1 MKPSLIPLLAIALT
15 ILSAAAA
22 HAGSGRPAT
31 TAGAIAIA
39 NLDHRLAQS
48 TEAAA
53 RIELLLVRSRFLA
66 DYEALEDAVMLA
78 ESLPE
83 GGANALLRARTRAA
97 VHRFDAALAELDTA
111 LQSGAD
117 AHDVATQ
124 RASIRI
130 ATGHAAETLTSL
142 EADAEALPGYAAYST
157 LANAYAAVNR
167 YAEAERYYGLALAD
181 LKTTSPFPFAW
192 IHFARGLMWSERAG
206 DTARGEAAYD
216 EALARLPE
224 FVTANVHKAEI
235 EMARNDLAAAA
246 ARLERIARPAEEPE
260 AIARLAEIERR
271 RGNDGEADRL
281 VDRAVQRYDVLLSR
295 EPLAFAD
302 HAAEFH
308 LGPGANPQAAWQWAS
323 RNLSNR
329 STPRAYAIAIE
340 AAAASGHDVC
350 GLVRQMKA
358 ALDATGAAAAA
369 NEWKRVSHGGV
380 ADRCR

>member
-1 MKPSLIPLLAIALT
+1 MKSSLVLLVAIALAT
-15 ILSAAAA
+15 LPAAAA
-22 HAGSGRPAT
+22 QAGGGRAAT

-39 NLDHRLAQS
+39 NLDHQLAQS
-48 TEAAA
+48 TEPAA
-53 RIELLLVRSRFLA
+53 RIELLLTRSRFLA
-66 DYEALEDAVMLA
+66 DYDALESAAALA
-78 ESLPE
+78 ESLPD
-83 GGANALLRARTRAA
+83 GSGNALLRARTRAA

-142 EADAEALPGYAAYST
+142 EADAQALPGYAAYST

-167 YAEAERYYGLALAD
+167 YAEADRYYDLALAD
-181 LKTTSPFPFAW
+181 LKTTSPFPYAW

-235 EMARNDLAAAA
+235 EIAHNDLAAAA
-246 ARLERIARPAEEPE
+246 ARLERIAQTTEEPE
-260 AIARLAEIERR
+260 AVARLAEIEQR
-271 RGNDGEADRL
+271 RGHHGEADRL
-281 VDRAVQRYDVLLSR
+281 VERAAHRYDVLLSR

-340 AAAASGHDVC
+340 AAAASGHDAC
-350 GLVRQMKA
+350 GLVRQMST
-358 ALDATGAAAAA
+358 ALDATGAVAAT
-369 NEWKRVSHGGV
+369 NEWKRVSDRF